1 MKLTDDLGDL
11 STRGKATLL
20 GAMALCCVVPMLV
33 VFGLVSLA
41 GALFGGTA
49 VVVVGAL
56 AVLGWGAWSG
66 RHHQHMSRHP
76 DSAQHDCCAPGDH
89 HDAAAGQTGRTS

>member
-11 STRGKATLL
+11 SPRGKATLL

-33 VFGLVSLA
+33 VFGLVSLT

-49 VVVVGAL
+49 LVVVGAL
-56 AVLGWGAWSG
+56 AVLGWGVWSG
-66 RHHQHMSRHP
+66 RHHRHMHNRA
-76 DSAQHDCCAPGDH
+76 DGEQHDSGSPEGH
-89 HDAAAGQTGRTS
+89 HDAADQTSRTS